1 MNSCSIVGLD
11 ELIKDLG
18 KFALDAM
25 PALNGASIACAQ
37 IILPKA
43 IAKSPPGKTGMLA
56 KSIKLKKITLKSGAV
71 STQAQITCKGTV
83 SNGENDAWYGVEV
96 ELGHRIVRNKMQIGY
111 ANAKPFLRPAA
122 DESKEEVYGT
132 LVGAM
137 NKELER
143 LGDK

>member
-25 PALNGASIACAQ
+25 PALNGASVSCAQ
-37 IILPKA
+37 VILPRA
-43 IAKSPPGKTGMLA
+43 IAKAPKGKTGMLA
-56 KSIKLKKITLKSGAV
+56 KSIKLKKIKLKSGAV

-83 SNGENDAWYGVEV
+83 GEDDAWYGVQV
-96 ELGHRIVRNKMQIGY
+96 ELGHRIMRNKMQVGH
-111 ANAKPFLRPAA
+111 ADEHPFLRPAA
-122 DESKEEVYGT
+122 DESKDEVADIMIGT
-132 LVGAM
+132 M
-137 NKELER
+137 NKEMGR